1 MGGGKGWFPFFA
13 MDMAANNLLFLDNK
27 AMDGVAVTR
36 LYCIVLY
43 ICT

>member
-1 MGGGKGWFPFFA
+1 MGGGGFFA